1 MYVMSWTRNNSICLF
16 SDVWNQIATAAVA
29 LCMIL
34 CMFDGKGM
42 DLGFMGNWRIK
53 LKIPKSMENQ
63 SFKRLFS
70 TKSMFQ
76 SKSAQND
83 QTIK

>member
-1 MYVMSWTRNNSICLF
+1 MNVMSWTRNNSICLF

-63 SFKRLFS
+63 SF
-70 TKSMFQ
+70 
-76 SKSAQND
+76 
-83 QTIK
+83 